1 MLRAPPTKEEKKVS
15 GIDNGGLTLDNGKPS
30 SAVVTEKQPPA
41 TTNGNSGTKNGNV
54 QTVVAASPIS
64 AATNQESCTTKL

>member
-1 MLRAPPTKEEKKVS
+1 MMLRAPPTKEEKKVS

-41 TTNGNSGTKNGNV
+41 MTTNGSSVAKNA
-54 QTVVAASPIS
+54 VAMAPIS
-64 AATNQESCTTKL
+64 AAATNQESCTTKL